1 MAEPKT
7 KPSTQS
13 AAAFVA
19 GLDPSVRADAA
30 ALLELMGEASGK
42 APTMWGTSM
51 VGFGR
56 CHMVYDSGRELDWFL
71 VGFSPRKAN
80 LTLYIMPGFARY
92 DALLATLGKH
102 SLGKSC
108 LYVKRL
114 ADVDLDVLRTLVR
127 ESVAAMRAKYPEGG
141 EGAKKPAAKKPA
153 AKKPAAKKVSAKKVS
168 AKKAS
173 AKKASAKKATTKKK
187 PTSRT

>member
-1 MAEPKT
+1 MAELQT
-7 KPSTQS
+7 KPSAQT

-19 GLDPSVRADAA
+19 GLDASVRGEAQT
-30 ALLELMGEASGK
+30 LLELMGEASGE
-42 APTMWGTSM
+42 APTMWGAGM

-56 CHMVYDSGRELDWFL
+56 CHMVYDSGRALDWFL

-102 SLGKSC
+102 STGKSC

-127 ESVAAMRAKYPEGG
+127 ESAAAMRAKYPEGG
-141 EGAKKPAAKKPA
+141 EGAKPAAKKPA
-153 AKKPAAKKVSAKKVS
+153 AKKPAKKSAAKKPA
-168 AKKAS
+168 AKKAA
-173 AKKASAKKATTKKK
+173 AKKPVAKKPATKS
-187 PTSRT
+187 TSRA

>member
-1 MAEPKT
+1 MAELQT
-7 KPSTQS
+7 KPSAQT

-19 GLDPSVRADAA
+19 GLDASVRGDVQT
-30 ALLELMGEASGK
+30 LLELMGEASGE
-42 APTMWGTSM
+42 APKMWGAGM

-80 LTLYIMPGFARY
+80 LALYIMPGFARY
-92 DALLATLGKH
+92 DALLAALGKH

-141 EGAKKPAAKKPA
+141 EGAKPAAKKAKKPA
-153 AKKPAAKKVSAKKVS
+153 AKKPAKKPA
-168 AKKAS
+168 AKKAA
-173 AKKASAKKATTKKK
+173 AKKSAAKKPAAKS
-187 PTSRT
+187 TSRARA